1 MPMLNKSKTLTGTV
15 PVCPWPQAGKNEPC
29 RLIPGRARKDTLSL
43 PAWPDLSPGND
54 TPPGPLWALNYL
66 DTPLIPDDTPVTEK
80 RQRSLLPSGFR
91 RHITDLRHTASF
103 GS

>member
-15 PVCPWPQAGKNEPC
+15 PVCPWQQPEKYEPC

-43 PAWPDLSPGND
+43 L
-54 TPPGPLWALNYL
+54 PGPISAWQRHAPGPSMGSNYL

-80 RQRSLLPSGFR
+80 RQRSHLPSGFR

>member
-15 PVCPWPQAGKNEPC
+15 PVCLWRQQGRNEPC

-43 PAWPDLSPGND
+43 LPGLISAWQRHA
-54 TPPGPLWALNYL
+54 PGPSMGSNYL

-91 RHITDLRHTASF
+91 RHITVLRHTASF